1 MFNRLNCMRL
11 VLSNST
17 MLRRMNDFAKMH
29 DLMLSAW
36 KNSACEQST
45 TTSSRGNN
53 FVIDNLDL
61 RQNVINM
68 TEENQNLDYHWT
80 NGNIISNRVSGNHL
94 PDNGPIKDVSTVEM
108 SEVIPSPNDHL
119 AYAKNLKVHIQRI
132 FVSRIPCLMLLKDCV
147 VHHIPHPHQQEMN
160 TKSDKVCKKLDY
172 YNIFHLCN
180 HSSLVIS

>member
-80 NGNIISNRVSGNHL
+80 N
-94 PDNGPIKDVSTVEM
+94 
-108 SEVIPSPNDHL
+108 
-119 AYAKNLKVHIQRI
+119 AKNLKVHIQRI
-132 FVSRIPCLMLLKDCV
+132 FVSRIPCLMPLKDCV

-172 YNIFHLCN
+172 YNIL
-180 HSSLVIS
+180 

>member
-1 MFNRLNCMRL
+1 MRL

-17 MLRRMNDFAKMH
+17 MLRRMNAFADMH
-29 DLMLSAW
+29 DLKLSAW
-36 KNSACEQST
+36 KNSVHEKAIT
-45 TTSSRGNN
+45 ASSQGHN

-61 RQNVINM
+61 RQNVTNM

-94 PDNGPIKDVSTVEM
+94 PDDGPIQDVNTVEM

-132 FVSRIPCLMLLKDCV
+132 LVSRIPCLGSFKNCV

-160 TKSDKVCKKLDY
+160 TRSDKVAYKAR
-172 YNIFHLCN
+172 
-180 HSSLVIS
+180 

>member
-17 MLRRMNDFAKMH
+17 MLRRMNVFANMH
-29 DLMLSAW
+29 DSKLSAW
-36 KNSACEQST
+36 KNSVHEQSIT
-45 TTSSRGNN
+45 ARDKGHN

-80 NGNIISNRVSGNHL
+80 NGNIISNRISGNHL
-94 PDNGPIKDVSTVEM
+94 PDDSPIKDITTVEM

-132 FVSRIPCLMLLKDCV
+132 LVSRIPCLSTLKDCV
-147 VHHIPHPHQQEMN
+147 VHHIPHPYQQEMHSR
-160 TKSDKVCKKLDY
+160 SDKVY
-172 YNIFHLCN
+172 SVESSTITIFFK
-180 HSSLVIS
+180 